1 MTKAK
6 GKAKGPQAA
15 GRGGTIENETLP
27 LLKTDVKEMWKRYGG
42 NLPFASSYILREF
55 IERQASPL
63 AKVIAFANG
72 ESITNQDAQITAIY
86 KLLPKVAPD
95 LKVVEAA
102 PDDPDSDE
110 TQSSEIIGKL
120 IDALSGMAER
130 KRDEE
135 DTSVVLEHDGGTEE
149 VVEHGPE

>member
-1 MTKAK
+1 MAE
-6 GKAKGPQAA
+6 
-15 GRGGTIENETLP
+15 IC
-27 LLKTDVKEMWKRYGG
+27 
-42 NLPFASSYILREF
+42 ASSYILREF

-72 ESITNQDAQITAIY
+72 ESITNRDGTILVPNQDAQITAIY